1 MSPLNLNSRAGRPLR
16 FASLA
21 TAGLLAL
28 TAPAFAQQKKAPA
41 PAPAQQQPAPAPAPA
56 PDGPAKV
63 VVKPEPSQTDWLK
76 VCGTDPGNNKQIC
89 YTTRDFV
96 AENGEPVLAVAVYA
110 VQDDPERIVRF
121 LLPLGFLLE
130 PGVRFN
136 LESGQP
142 VAGKFAICFPNG
154 CFAEAKVRDDF
165 IKNLKAGNN
174 LAISIRN
181 QAGREVAFQVPLAGF
196 GKAFDGAPI
205 DPKVLEEQQKKL
217 QEELQKRGE
226 ALRQQQQQQGGA
238 PAAAAPG
245 APAPKP

>member
-1 MSPLNLNSRAGRPLR
+1 MSPLNLNSRAGRSLR
-16 FASLA
+16 FAALAAASLF
-21 TAGLLAL
+21 AL
-28 TAPAFAQQKKAPA
+28 TAPTLAQPKKAPA
-41 PAPAQQQPAPAPAPA
+41 PAPAAQPAPAPAPE
-56 PDGPAKV
+56 GPTKV

-76 VCGTDPGNNKQIC
+76 VCGNDPGNNKQIC

-96 AENGEPVLAVAVYA
+96 SENGEPVLAVAVYA

-136 LESGQP
+136 LENGQP
-142 VAGKFAICFPNG
+142 VPGKFAICFPNG
-154 CFAEAKVRDDF
+154 CFAEAKVKDDF
-165 IKNLKAGNN
+165 MKAMKTNSNLS
-174 LAISIRN
+174 ISIRN
-181 QAGREVAFQVPLAGF
+181 QVGREVAFQVPLAGF

-226 ALRQQQQQQGGA
+226 ALRQQQQQSGA
-238 PAAAAPG
+238 PAAAVPG

>member
-1 MSPLNLNSRAGRPLR
+1 MR
-16 FASLA
+16 FAALA
-21 TAGLLAL
+21 AASLLAL
-28 TAPAFAQQKKAPA
+28 TAPSFAQQKKAPA
-41 PAPAQQQPAPAPAPA
+41 PPPAPAQQQPAPAQAPE
-56 PDGPAKV
+56 GPTKV

-96 AENGEPVLAVAVYA
+96 SENGEPVLAVAVYA

-136 LESGQP
+136 IEGGQP
-142 VAGKFAICFPNG
+142 VPGKFAICFPNG

-165 IKNLKAGNN
+165 IKGLKTGSN

-181 QAGREVAFQVPLAGF
+181 QVGREVAFQVPLAGF

-226 ALRQQQQQQGGA
+226 ALRQQQSAPAPAVPGA
-238 PAAAAPG
+238 PGAVP